1 MSDVFTAEQRSKLMS
16 RVRSRDTGLELR
28 LRKALW
34 KRGLRYRLRST
45 LPGKPDLVFPSSRVA
60 VFVDGCF
67 WHRCPIHGTLP
78 KTNKKF
84 WLAKLNSNVKRDAEV
99 KRQLQAMGWYVVR
112 IWQHDLR
119 DLERVVNRIEN
130 VVRRRRTPTRQRP
143 PGR

>member
-143 PGR
+143 PGG